1 MSSSIFF
8 DISAGAY
15 IVAMITYVIYLVV
28 KNNTTGIIATTLTIF
43 GFVSQSTAL
52 IIRWINSYHFWLS
65 GNPTSGVIESLLRS
79 APLRNLYESLVF
91 FIWSLILIHLFIEFK
106 YKNRSL
112 GAFVTPIAA
121 LALLFIDI
129 SGTSKEIQPLI
140 PALQSNWLLF
150 HVLLSFLGYAAFGVS
165 FGAASAYL
173 VMVTESKTEK
183 TYIFWSIIT
192 SIFLIVLIGM
202 GIDFLS
208 LSTAE
213 RAELIQNH
221 FLKTTLRSPSG
232 GVAAISWVVSIA
244 FMFVIWQVGHGL
256 KKVLTGLNLTP
267 IMLDEI
273 AYKSIAVGFPLFTI
287 GGLIM
292 GAIWANSAWGK
303 YWTWDPKETWS
314 LITWFVYAL
323 YLHARFVAGWKGKRV
338 AILAVVG
345 FVAVIF
351 TYLGVNLV
359 LSGLHAYGSG

>member
-1 MSSSIFF
+1 MNSSVFF

-15 IVAMITYVIYLVV
+15 IAAMIIYVVYLVV
-28 KNNTTGIIATTLTIF
+28 RNNTVGLIASGVTIF
-43 GFVSQSTAL
+43 GFVSQTAAL
-52 IIRWINSYHFWLS
+52 IIRWINSYDFWMSSHPMS
-65 GNPTSGVIESLLRS
+65 GFVEALLRG
-79 APLRNLYESLVF
+79 APLRNLYESLIF
-91 FIWSLILIHLFIEFK
+91 FVWSLILAHILIEFK

-121 LALLFIDI
+121 MALLFIDI

-150 HVLLSFLGYAAFGVS
+150 HVLLSFLGYAAFGIS
-165 FGAASAYL
+165 FGAAAAYL
-173 VMVTESKTEK
+173 IMVTESKKEIP
-183 TYIFWSIIT
+183 YIIGSVIIG
-192 SIFLIVLIGM
+192 IFIIVLVGM

-208 LSTAE
+208 LSSAE
-213 RAELIQNH
+213 RAQLIQSH
-221 FLKTTLRSPSG
+221 FLKASLRSASG
-232 GVAAISWVVSIA
+232 GVAAVSWVVSIA
-244 FMFVIWQVGHGL
+244 FVFVVWQFGL
-256 KKVLTGLNLTP
+256 RLKTVLGSLSLTHA
-267 IMLDEI
+267 MLDEI
-273 AYKSIAVGFPLFTI
+273 EYKSIAVGFPLFTI

-323 YLHARFVAGWKGKRV
+323 YLHARFVGGWRGKRV
-338 AILAVVG
+338 AILAIIG